1 MSFTTASLGIG
12 AGVRRPRDLAVWNE
26 RISRSMYG
34 GGADG
39 AAVTSAVMPR
49 MLTST
54 TNLVATIMYRC
65 AFVPVVESPS
75 WTYTPHRWGR

>member
-1 MSFTTASLGIG
+1 
-12 AGVRRPRDLAVWNE
+12 
-26 RISRSMYG
+26 
-34 GGADG
+34 
-39 AAVTSAVMPR
+39 VTSAVMPR

-75 WTYTPHRWGR
+75 RTYTPHRWGR